1 MVAVTVEAF
10 TDYAPCPRAG
20 VTITGLGVGDSVVS
34 LWRTA
39 DGLREPVS
47 GARRLS
53 LEDSAYLIDY
63 HVPLGRP
70 VSYEVEVISGPAGPT
85 RVTAAAVTVDSDT
98 ACIMDPLVPQSAV
111 AVSRRLSRNG
121 GVVFMVTAMRDF
133 EYAADVSL
141 IRLMGSDR
149 PMALI
154 GQRAAAKG
162 IDISLVTDMAEQNSK
177 VRNLFA
183 QASQVLVRVPPS
195 ISDSIPGA
203 CFLAVATVAETS
215 RKPHTGSE
223 VTTWAIKGDTVAAPT
238 IKVLT
243 ATFTYGDVEIL
254 FSTYGQKQTLMA
266 GKTYLDDLK
275 NPIGG

>member
-1 MVAVTVEAF
+1 
-10 TDYAPCPRAG
+10 
-20 VTITGLGVGDSVVS
+20 
-34 LWRTA
+34 
-39 DGLREPVS
+39 
-47 GARRLS
+47 
-53 LEDSAYLIDY
+53 
-63 HVPLGRP
+63 
-70 VSYEVEVISGPAGPT
+70 
-85 RVTAAAVTVDSDT
+85 
-98 ACIMDPLVPQSAV
+98 
-111 AVSRRLSRNG
+111 
-121 GVVFMVTAMRDF
+121 MRDF

>member
-20 VTITGLGVGDSVVS
+20 VTITGLGVGDSVIS

-53 LEDSAYLIDY
+53 LVDSAYLIDY

-85 RVTAAAVTVDSDT
+85 RVTAAPATVDSDT

-133 EYAADVSL
+133 EYQANVSMIDV
-141 IRLMGSDR
+141 MGSDR

-154 GQRAAAKG
+154 GKRSAAKG
-162 IDISLVTDMAEQNSK
+162 IDISLLTDMAEQNSK
-177 VRNLFA
+177 VRSLF
-183 QASQVLVRVPPS
+183 SQSGQILVRVPPS
-195 ISDSIPGA
+195 VSGTLPGA
-203 CFLAVATVAETS
+203 CFLAVATVGETS

-223 VTTWAIKGDTVAAPT
+223 VTTWTIKGETVAAPT

-254 FSTYGQKQTLMA
+254 FNTYGQKQTLLA

-275 NPIGG
+275 NPVGG